1 MPSADDAWVVVS
13 DAIAW
18 TRTAEFRPLPQAAV
32 PGTTTSERRA
42 LAALGALV
50 AEVIDPSSASGTD
63 VPEEIVG
70 WLRPHARKPPDSR
83 VLNHLADRLREVLAV
98 NGPIDTLA
106 AIYEGIIAGPN
117 RRHLG
122 TFFTPPHLV
131 QHMLTLCHS
140 ELPTIPN
147 HVIDPGAGVGAFT
160 LAAPATW
167 PQADIHAIDINVVTL
182 GMLLARP
189 STARHSRNQIHY
201 ELDDF
206 LTWLTTTAVELTGP
220 RLFLGNPPYTR
231 VHDMSPALRASAFEA
246 SGDLVANRLAGLS
259 AHFTAAILRNLRR
272 EDSTCLLIP
281 GNWSY
286 TNYGS
291 ELRAWLWTQR
301 RRHVRLSYFPVET
314 EVFPGTRVTAMVLYV
329 GPERGM
335 EKPFTIERL
344 HYTPDSVSVESQQ
357 VIPRTGHVPGRFD
370 SLALRTPTTPPNGGN
385 VARVKLGEL
394 VTTRRGT
401 ATGANHFFFVDDTTA
416 ERLGRRHF
424 VPGITRATHVDGNTL
439 TKAKH
444 AALADAGHPAWLL
457 HLTAEPDEGD
467 PVAAYIAEGE
477 SDGLHLRY
485 LTKDRRNWWDVEKVA
500 APDLL
505 FAPFSRD
512 RYRFIV
518 NSAKAV
524 PSNNLYGITLKRG
537 CGWTAKQLAEYLSS
551 GAGRSAL
558 RGVAR
563 QYQGGSFKLEPREM
577 LGALV
582 PAVPPSVE
590 GDSQLRYEQ

>member
-1 MPSADDAWVVVS
+1 MPSAEDALVVVT

-18 TRTAEFRPLPQAAV
+18 TRTAKYRALPETAV

-50 AEVIDPSSASGTD
+50 AEVIDPSSVADAD
-63 VPEEIVG
+63 VPEDIVG
-70 WLRPHARKPPDSR
+70 WLRPHARIQPDSR
-83 VLNHLADRLREVLAV
+83 VLNELADRLRAVLAV
-98 NGPIDTLA
+98 NGPIDALA

-122 TFFTPPHLV
+122 TFFTPPHVV

-160 LAAPATW
+160 LAAPAIW
-167 PQADIHAIDINVVTL
+167 PESDIHAIDINVVTL

-189 STARHSRNQIHY
+189 STIRRSGNQIHH

-206 LTWLTTTAVELTGP
+206 LRWLTTSAVELTGP

-259 AHFTAAILRNLRR
+259 THFTAAILRSLRP

-286 TNYGS
+286 TKYGS
-291 ELRAWLWTQR
+291 ELRAWLWTQG

-314 EVFPGTRVTAMVLYV
+314 EVFPGTRVTAMILYV
-329 GPERGM
+329 GPERGV
-335 EKPFTIERL
+335 EQPFTIERL
-344 HYTPDSVSVESQQ
+344 RYTPDSVSVGSEQ
-357 VIPRTGHVPGRFD
+357 VVPRTGPAPGRFD
-370 SLALRTPTTPPNGGN
+370 SIALGRATIPPNGGN
-385 VARVKLGEL
+385 VALVKLGEL

-416 ERLGRRHF
+416 ERLGRHHF

-439 TKAKH
+439 TNAKH

-457 HLTAEPDEGD
+457 HLTEKPDEGD
-467 PVAAYIAEGE
+467 PIAAYIAEGE
-477 SDGLHLRY
+477 SHGLQHRY
-485 LTKDRRNWWDVEKVA
+485 LTKDRQNWWDVEKVA

-505 FAPFSRD
+505 FTPFSRD

-518 NSAKAV
+518 NLAKAV
-524 PSNNLYGITLKRG
+524 PSNNLYGMTLKRG
-537 CGWTAKQLAEYLSS
+537 CSWTAKQLAEYLSS
-551 GAGRSAL
+551 DAGRSAL

-577 LGALV
+577 LDALV
-582 PAVPPSVE
+582 PVVPPS
-590 GDSQLRYEQ
+590 L